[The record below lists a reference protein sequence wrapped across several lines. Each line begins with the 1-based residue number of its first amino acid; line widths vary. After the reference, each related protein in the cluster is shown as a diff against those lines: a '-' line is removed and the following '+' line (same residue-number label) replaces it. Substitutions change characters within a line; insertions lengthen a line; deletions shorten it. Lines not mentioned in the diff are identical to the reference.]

1 MTTLD
6 NLRIRKLQ
14 LEQHLRQGLSEEQRE
29 QIEGEL
35 IKIDIALGLLDD
47 PVKTPTG
54 GRAKKPPV
62 EKARQREPAGL
73 NSPHFL

>member
-6 NLRIRKLQ
+6 NLRTRKLQ

-35 IKIDIALGLLDD
+35 IKIDIALSFLDE
-47 PVKTPTG
+47 PVKTLTG
-54 GRAKKPPV
+54 RQGKKAADRKGPP
-62 EKARQREPAGL
+62 A
-73 NSPHFL
+73 

>member
-35 IKIDIALGLLDD
+35 IKIDIALSFLD
-47 PVKTPTG
+47 VKTPTG
-54 GRAKKPPV
+54 RQGKKAADRKGPP
-62 EKARQREPAGL
+62 A
-73 NSPHFL
+73 